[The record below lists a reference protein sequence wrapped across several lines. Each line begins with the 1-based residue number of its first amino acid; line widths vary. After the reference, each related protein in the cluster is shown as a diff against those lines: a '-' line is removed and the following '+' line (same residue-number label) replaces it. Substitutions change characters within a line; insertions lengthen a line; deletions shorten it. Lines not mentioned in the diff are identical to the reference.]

1 MPSESQSQ
9 RDQTRER
16 GTEQPPLA
24 VVTGA
29 SAGIGR
35 ELARQLATE
44 RGYRVAAVARRAD
57 RLDELAKD
65 CPNGMILPLV
75 GDLTNAAFREEMWNH
90 VTAREGGV
98 SVLINNAGLGFYSEF
113 HRQDPAEID
122 RIWQVNVVALL
133 DLTQRAIIHMKARR
147 TGQIVQ
153 ISSVLGFVGVPYSA
167 VYTASKHT
175 VNGLVKCLRYELRG
189 TGVKV
194 WAACPG
200 RTRSEFHQIA
210 ARGRRHAPQG
220 EPTDRIARNILRG
233 LDRTHP
239 PAFLMPSWSAW
250 AVVQAAHWLPGPF
263 EWVMG
268 RIAQPKFGREYLGRS
283 NTSDEANS

>member
-1 MPSESQSQ
+1 MRSEPGSPP
-9 RDQTRER
+9 RDRQADEC
-16 GTEQPPLA
+16 PLA

-44 RGYRVAAVARRAD
+44 RGHRVAAVARRAE
-57 RLDELAKD
+57 RLNQLAKE
-65 CPNGMILPLV
+65 CPEGMIIPIV
-75 GDLTNAAFREEMWNH
+75 GDLADASFREAMWNR
-90 VTAREGGV
+90 VAAIQGGV

-113 HRQDPAEID
+113 ERQDPAEID
-122 RIWQVNVVALL
+122 RIWQVNVVALF
-133 DLTQRAIIHMKARR
+133 DLTQRAMAHMKVRKS
-147 TGQIVQ
+147 GQIIQ

-189 TGVKV
+189 TGVKI
-194 WAACPG
+194 WAACPA
-200 RTRSEFHQIA
+200 RTQSEFHEVA
-210 ARGRRHAPQG
+210 ARGQRHAPRG
-220 EPTDRIARNILRG
+220 EPTDRIARAILRG
-233 LDRTHP
+233 LDRRRP
-239 PAFLMPSWSAW
+239 PAFLLPSWSAW

-263 EWVMG
+263 EWVMS

-283 NTSDEANS
+283 